1 MATKLTPALVA
12 GATGPADGRAYN
24 LIADSEVIGL
34 GLRTTKSGAKAW
46 TFSYRTHS
54 GISRR
59 LTIGNVADWPL
70 KLARDEARRLR
81 RLVDTGHDP
90 MGDRHEFRAAPIVAD
105 LVARWRT
112 DAAPKKRPRSLVDD
126 ESMIAQYI
134 LPALGRLKVADVRHA
149 DIDKLHRKIT
159 STGAKVRANRVI
171 ALLGR
176 MFSLAVIWE
185 MRSDSPVKGIER
197 NPETARHRYLEGD
210 ELERLIAA
218 VAAQSNRQGAHVIE
232 LLLLTGARRSEVL
245 QMRWDQ
251 LDLANGVWTKPASA
265 TKQARLHRIP
275 LSAPARQ
282 VLVAKAAKY
291 RRDVPAWVFP
301 ARYGGGPLS
310 DVKHVWIAI
319 CRTAGITDLH
329 LHDLRHAY
337 ATILASA
344 GLSLPIIGRLL
355 GHSQA
360 STTNRYAH
368 LMDDPL
374 RAATDRVG
382 AIVTAAKTGQTG
394 EVVPLPPKT
403 TGDGG
408 GLRGNYGR
416 DHEADRPAAE
426 ADRATELP

>member
-24 LIADSEVIGL
+24 LISDSEVIGL

-46 TFSYRTHS
+46 TFSYRTHT

-59 LTIGNVADWPL
+59 ATIGNAADWPL

-81 RLVDTGHDP
+81 RLVDQGKDP
-90 MGDRHEFRAAPIVAD
+90 MGERHDLRAAPTVAD

-112 DAAPKKRPRSLVDD
+112 DAAPKKRARSLVDD
-126 ESMIAQYI
+126 EGIIAKHI
-134 LPALGRLKVADVRHA
+134 LPTLGRLKVGDVRHA

-159 STGAKVRANRVI
+159 ATGAKVRANRVV
-171 ALLGR
+171 ALLSR

-185 MRSDSPVKGIER
+185 MRRDNPVKGIER
-197 NPETARHRYLEGD
+197 NPETARHRYLEGA

-218 VAAQSNRQGAHVIE
+218 IAAQPNRQGAHVVE
-232 LLLLTGARRSEVL
+232 LLLLTGARRSEVMRL
-245 QMRWDQ
+245 RWDQ
-251 LDLANGVWTKPASA
+251 LDLANGVWTKPAAA

-275 LSAPARQ
+275 LSAPARR
-282 VLVAKAAKY
+282 VLEEIKQAAEEKAAKY

-310 DVKHVWIAI
+310 DVKHVWAAI
-319 CRTAGITDLH
+319 CRTAAISDLH

-337 ATILASA
+337 ATFLASA

-360 STTNRYAH
+360 ATTNRYAH
-368 LMDDPL
+368 LLDDPL

-382 AIVTAAKTGQTG
+382 AIVTAAKTGRTG
-394 EVVPLPPKT
+394 EIVPLPAK
-403 TGDGG
+403 
-408 GLRGNYGR
+408 GR
-416 DHEADRPAAE
+416 QPA
-426 ADRATELP
+426 RH